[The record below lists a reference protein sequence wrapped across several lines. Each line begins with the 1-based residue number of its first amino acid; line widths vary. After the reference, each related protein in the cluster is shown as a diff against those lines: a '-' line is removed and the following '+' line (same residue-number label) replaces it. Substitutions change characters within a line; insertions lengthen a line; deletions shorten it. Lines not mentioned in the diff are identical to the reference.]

1 MWATTVRDTVLHHAQ
16 IAYILCALAFTLAFG
31 VWHYRSRATVPPENR
46 RVAAFVAICAQL
58 FAYNLFK
65 LFTTKP
71 PEPYVWG
78 CVFALLLVLSVGMV
92 WPLPRDCASTS
103 YEEEYQEMV

>member
-58 FAYNLFK
+58 FAYNLFR
-65 LFTTKP
+65 LAAICQGIAGRVRDGTAASAHARTMAAQV
-71 PEPYVWG
+71 EPLAAGAWS
-78 CVFALLLVLSVGMV
+78 FARKAG
-92 WPLPRDCASTS
+92 A
-103 YEEEYQEMV
+103 